1 LTTLIKIGGTL
12 LDTPESRDRLAGEIA
27 QAVEDGLQVVVV
39 HGGGKQM
46 TRFLADRGIE
56 SQFANGLRVTTPE
69 VLDAVLKVLA
79 GSVNQ
84 ELVAAF
90 LRSCARAVGLS
101 GMDALLT
108 EARRMSEEL
117 GAVGQPV
124 KSDTRLLALL
134 IEHGY
139 LPVVACVAGDRD
151 GRFYNVNADQMAA
164 SIAGAFPAER
174 LIFLT
179 DVDGVRGPENKILQ
193 TISISECSDLIASG
207 VASGGMRAKLEAAS
221 DALQTG
227 VGEVVIAPGARVG
240 VISELLAGKRIG
252 TKLTCI
258 TMAPEVG
265 VSKNG

>member
-1 LTTLIKIGGTL
+1 MTTLIKIGGTL
-12 LDTPESRDRLAGEIA
+12 LDAAESRGRLAAEIVR
-27 QAVEDGLQVVVV
+27 AVEDGLEAVVV
-39 HGGGKQM
+39 HGGGRQM
-46 TRFLADRGIE
+46 TRYLAERGIE
-56 SQFANGLRVTTPE
+56 SRFVNGLRVTTSE

-90 LRSCARAVGLS
+90 LAAGARAVGLS

-108 EARRMSEEL
+108 EARQMSEEL
-117 GAVGQPV
+117 GWVGQPV

-134 IEHGY
+134 IERGY
-139 LPVVACVAGDRD
+139 LPVVACVAGDRE

-164 SIAGAFPAER
+164 SIAAAFPAER
-174 LIFLT
+174 LLFLT
-179 DVDGVRGPENKILQ
+179 DVEGVRGPENKILQ
-193 TISISECSDLIASG
+193 TISTPESSGLIASG

-221 DALQTG
+221 DALHAG

-240 VISELLAGKRIG
+240 VIRELLAGERIG
-252 TKLTCI
+252 TRLVS
-258 TMAPEVG
+258 EVG

>member
-1 LTTLIKIGGTL
+1 MTTLIKIGGTL
-12 LDTPESRDRLAGEIA
+12 LDAVESRERLAAEIA
-27 QAVEDGLQVVVV
+27 QVVEDGLEAVVV

-46 TRFLADRGIE
+46 TRYLAERGVE
-56 SQFANGLRVTTPE
+56 SQFVNGLRVTTPE

-90 LRSCARAVGLS
+90 LAAGTRAVGLS

-108 EARRMSEEL
+108 EARRMSDEL
-117 GAVGQPV
+117 GFVGQPV

-139 LPVVACVAGDRD
+139 LPVVACVAGDRE

-164 SIAGAFPAER
+164 SIAGAFPADK

-179 DVDGVRGPENKILQ
+179 DVDGVRGPENNILQ
-193 TISISECSDLIASG
+193 TISTAECRHLIVSG
-207 VASGGMRAKLEAAS
+207 VASGGMQAKLEAAS
-221 DALQTG
+221 GALRTG
-227 VGEVVIAPGARVG
+227 VGEVVIAPGARAG
-240 VISELLAGKRIG
+240 VIHALLAGERIG
-252 TKLTCI
+252 TRL
-258 TMAPEVG
+258 APEVG
-265 VSKNG
+265 VSKQKA